1 MRTKLK
7 LTYRYLG
14 RQYQGRHMVERSDGH
29 RLSITN
35 HQLERLKRQNRIA
48 CNSTP
53 KSASSSR

>member
-14 RQYQGRHMVERSDGH
+14 SQHIGRHMVERSDGH

-35 HQLERLKRQNRIA
+35 SQLERLKRQNRIT
-48 CNSTP
+48 CT
-53 KSASSSR
+53 